1 MPGTETR
8 KPTLIVV
15 SGAPAT
21 GKTTLTIA
29 VTKALRMPYLGK
41 DSIKESLF
49 DSLGT
54 KDREW
59 SKKLGLASIEL
70 LFKLVD
76 LQLEAGRGVVAEC
89 NYYKR
94 LDVPRFERLRRAHT
108 FRMVE
113 VHCATDEKTMLER
126 MRRRAGTPG
135 RHAGHSDGDEE
146 HARLSALLADG
157 MFDPLG
163 VADELIRVDT
173 TDFGTVDYEAIAS
186 DVRAAMGQGHGGH
199 V

>member
-76 LQLEAGRGVVAEC
+76 LQLEAGRGVVAE
-89 NYYKR
+89 
-94 LDVPRFERLRRAHT
+94 
-108 FRMVE
+108 
-113 VHCATDEKTMLER
+113 
-126 MRRRAGTPG
+126 
-135 RHAGHSDGDEE
+135 
-146 HARLSALLADG
+146 
-157 MFDPLG
+157 
-163 VADELIRVDT
+163 
-173 TDFGTVDYEAIAS
+173 
-186 DVRAAMGQGHGGH
+186 
-199 V
+199 